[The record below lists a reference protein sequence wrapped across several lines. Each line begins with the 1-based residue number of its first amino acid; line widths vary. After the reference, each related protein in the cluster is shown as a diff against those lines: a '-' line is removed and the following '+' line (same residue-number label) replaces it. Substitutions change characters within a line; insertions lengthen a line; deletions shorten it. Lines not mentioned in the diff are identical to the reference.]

1 MHRGYV
7 KVWRKIIDSGLIQSP
22 NTLAVF
28 IHILLSASHKDIKVG
43 TTTGIVELK
52 RGQYISGRK
61 QLARQLEQS
70 ERQIRTSLDRLVNLQ
85 ILTIKTTNKYSIYV
99 IENYGNYQDSDQ
111 QTNTLA
117 TNKRPA
123 NDQQTTTKQE
133 CKQFNNV
140 KNKYI
145 PPIPAELFTEYEAIR
160 KSKRA
165 APFTERMFNAICKQ
179 ASLAGITPD
188 KAITICCEKGWTG
201 FDASWLKQ
209 DKQASTL
216 NAALTIFKPQYIAE
230 QTANLK
236 LVGDSHADF

>member
-28 IHILLSASHKDIKVG
+28 MHILLNASHKDIKVG

-70 ERQIRTSLDRLVNLQ
+70 ERQIRTSLDRLINLQ
-85 ILTIKTTNKYSIYV
+85 IMTIKTTNKYSIYV
-99 IENYGNYQDSDQ
+99 IENYNNYQDSDQ
-111 QTNTLA
+111 QTKDTA

-133 CKQFNNV
+133 CKEFNNV
-140 KNKYI
+140 NNKYI
-145 PPIPAELFTEYEAIR
+145 PPIPAELFIEYQAIR
-160 KSKRA
+160 KSKGA
-165 APFTERMFNAICKQ
+165 KLFTERMFNTISKQ
-179 ASLAGITPD
+179 ALLAGITTER
-188 KAITICCEKGWTG
+188 AITICCEKGWTG
-201 FDASWLKQ
+201 FEASWIKQ

-216 NAALTIFKPQYIAE
+216 NAALSVFKPQYIAE
-230 QTANLK
+230 QTAHIK
-236 LVGDSHADF
+236 TVGDSHADF